1 MRSGGRKEGRA
12 DGNAGVWAINE
23 QGDSRAV
30 VIRFIEV
37 HSDLHACMGMVVRCA
52 VCGRAVA
59 CIWRL
64 DGMAMI

>member
-1 MRSGGRKEGRA
+1 MAGQMATLEYGRSTT
-12 DGNAGVWAINE
+12 NE
-23 QGDSRAV
+23 HGDSRAV